1 MGAFETFVNANL
13 GIRKPLILDVG
24 HPTESSKAAGIVG
37 SEYVDT
43 QTNNVYEKTGENNL
57 EDWVYVRT
65 LGDSLRI
72 DVINLDQRVDELE
85 ELNQNT
91 LILNKSSAA
100 QNFSSTVNLPNNIT
114 DLNISYE
121 SLGNDVVYLS
131 SPRVF
136 ASLRFD
142 SQPNSFYVY
151 NIFNVTTNDFS
162 IQFSDNVIE
171 PDCKLDILISASA
184 SQISGYVGGTTGDTG
199 GTTGD
204 TGGTTGDT
212 GGTAGDTGGTTG
224 DTGGTTGDTGGAT
237 GDISGASFV
246 WFNEVND
253 RLIIRNTV
261 LKTEDP
267 ALTYWEYDGNYI
279 KPLESGSL
287 FSGDYSQFF
296 IETGQN
302 ITLFDEAEDEP
313 YTINDGEAPTGGS
326 AQSVTFFSSEDQTLT
341 MLESP
346 EVLTDPAIELFE
358 TGNNSL
364 VPLESPQET
373 QVDSQYFQETG
384 DYVTII

>member
-85 ELNQNT
+85 ELNKDT

-142 SQPNSFYVY
+142 SEPNSFYVY
-151 NIFNVTTNDFS
+151 NIFNVTTSDFS

-184 SQISGYVGGTTGDTG
+184 SQISGYVEGTTGDTG

-204 TGGTTGDT
+204 TGDT
-212 GGTAGDTGGTTG
+212 GGV
-224 DTGGTTGDTGGAT
+224 T
-237 GDISGASFV
+237 GDISGTSFV
-246 WFNEVND
+246 WFNEVDD

-302 ITLFDEAEDEP
+302 ITLFDEATDES
-313 YTINDGEAPTGGS
+313 YTINDGEAPVGGD

-364 VPLESPQET
+364 IPLGSPQET

>member
-85 ELNQNT
+85 ELNQDA

-100 QNFSSTVNLPNNIT
+100 QNFSSTVNLPNNVT
-114 DLNISYE
+114 DLKISYE
-121 SLGNDVVYLS
+121 SLGNELTYLS

-142 SQPNSFYVY
+142 SEPNSFYVY
-151 NIFNVTTNDFS
+151 NIFNVTTSDFS

-184 SQISGYVGGTTGDTG
+184 SQISGYTD
-199 GTTGD
+199 
-204 TGGTTGDT
+204 
-212 GGTAGDTGGTTG
+212 
-224 DTGGTTGDTGGAT
+224 GTTGDTGGADGDT
-237 GDISGASFV
+237 GGADGDTGGADGDTGGADGGTSGTTGVSFV
-246 WFNEVND
+246 WFDEVDD
-253 RLIIRNTV
+253 RLITRNTV
-261 LKTEDP
+261 SKTEDP
-267 ALTYWEYDGNYI
+267 ALTYWEYDGNFI

-287 FSGDYSQFF
+287 FDGDYAQFF
-296 IETGQN
+296 IETGQH
-302 ITLFDEAEDEP
+302 ITLFDEMEDEA
-313 YTINDGEAPTGGS
+313 Y
-326 AQSVTFFSSEDQTLT
+326 
-341 MLESP
+341 
-346 EVLTDPAIELFE
+346 
-358 TGNNSL
+358 
-364 VPLESPQET
+364 
-373 QVDSQYFQETG
+373 
-384 DYVTII
+384 